1 MVGKIIP
8 PILVTAEEM
17 TKPSTAP
24 CVWEIERC
32 VELYSA
38 YRAAF
43 GWRSDKRTDE
53 MMSHATMYAAGRLQG
68 IREERLK
75 RGESH

>member
-1 MVGKIIP
+1 MVGKTIP
-8 PILVTAEEM
+8 PILVSAEEM
-17 TKPSTAP
+17 SEISTAP

-43 GWRSDKRTDE
+43 GWRPDRHTDE
-53 MMSHATMYAAGRLQG
+53 MMAYSTIFAAGRLQG

-75 RGESH
+75 RR